1 MTPNLTV
8 VTGVQMAT
16 RKLCR
21 GEWDKFCSFASKY
34 VLGKRAHIERLSLRK
49 GSRLGADGV
58 PIQQIF
64 FDPDRDVIEIWAA
77 ETPYR
82 IYRPREIYADDVMA
96 GLAHFA
102 VIDSEEERHIV
113 VISEPLIIAAP
124 PGDLTA
130 SEAASHVASRDSG
143 AFEDSQ
149 FSDLDQKFIERQY
162 RYLTQVHAAL
172 VADADGL
179 EIDESGENREKQG
192 VAAELEDD
200 GQRLAQLE
208 IDGALVA
215 RDITRLNRVRRAL
228 QKIAEHTYGISDASG
243 QPIARARLEAV
254 PEATLTL
261 TEELSSESANRGL
274 DAPLASRN

>member
-1 MTPNLTV
+1 
-8 VTGVQMAT
+8 MAT
-16 RKLCR
+16 RKVYR
-21 GEWDKFCSFASKY
+21 GEWDQFCAFASRY
-34 VLGKRAHIERLSLRK
+34 VLGKRAHIERLSLRT
-49 GSRLGADGV
+49 GSRLAADGV
-58 PIQQIF
+58 PIQGLF
-64 FDPDRDVIEIWAA
+64 FDSDRDVIEILVV

-82 IYRPREIYADDVMA
+82 IYRPREIYADDLMA

-102 VIDSEEERHIV
+102 VIDSEGERHIV
-113 VISEPLIIAAP
+113 VISEPLKIAAP
-124 PGDLTA
+124 PGDPTA
-130 SEAASHVASRDSG
+130 SETASHVASRGSG

-149 FSDLDQKFIERQY
+149 SSHLDQDFIERQY
-162 RYLTQVHAAL
+162 RYLTQVHSAL

-179 EIDESGENREKQG
+179 EIDESGVNREKQG

-208 IDGALVA
+208 IDGTLVA

-243 QPIARARLEAV
+243 QPIPRARLEAM

-261 TEELSSESANRGL
+261 TEELSSESANLGL
-274 DAPLASRN
+274 DVPLVRRN